1 MGHSCSDYS
10 GGGSAEAIVMAMTR
24 GQMAQQIKKAPAS
37 KKKKKKKRK
46 IPEKYLAGLSSSERA
61 KRKKEIT
68 RNAKKSAKDSTA
80 YDFSTD
86 FNKRGVR
93 RKTKP
98 SVHTKKFK
106 RMYGSKKS

>member
-1 MGHSCSDYS
+1 MGHIRADCS
-10 GGGSAEAIVMAMTR
+10 GGGGAKAHVMAMTR

-46 IPEKYLAGLSSSERA
+46 IPEKYLSGLSSSERA

-68 RNAKKSAKDSTA
+68 RNARKSARDSTA

-86 FNKRGVR
+86 FDKRGVR